1 MAYSAMML
9 DQMIAK
15 ATRKMKNAESDAER
29 AEAINELD
37 QLIALRKDLT
47 EASGDSFYKMA
58 TLAVTALGV
67 VAPLVVNTRLV
78 KECIKFEDT
87 GAWSHPTIRGLVSKI
102 KIGK

>member
-1 MAYSAMML
+1 MAYSALML

-15 ATRKMKNAESDAER
+15 ATRKMKKAESESER

-47 EASGDSFYKMA
+47 EASGENAYKIA

-67 VAPLVVNTRLV
+67 IAPLVVNTRLV

>member
-1 MAYSAMML
+1 MAYSALML
-9 DQMIAK
+9 DRMIA
-15 ATRKMKNAESDAER
+15 ANTRKMKKAQTAEER

-58 TLAVTALGV
+58 TLAVTTLGV
-67 VAPLVVNTRLV
+67 IAPLIVNTRLV

-87 GAWSHPTIRGLVSKI
+87 GAWSHPTIRSMVSKI